1 MTLTFNTEKHPE
13 FIIFPVLAIVWHLKD
28 RELYI
33 EMGLIKHTLTIHLKT
48 K

>member
-1 MTLTFNTEKHPE
+1 MTLEFTTEKHKD

-28 RELYI
+28 KELYI
-33 EMGLIKHTLTIHLKT
+33 ELGLIKHTLTILLKT